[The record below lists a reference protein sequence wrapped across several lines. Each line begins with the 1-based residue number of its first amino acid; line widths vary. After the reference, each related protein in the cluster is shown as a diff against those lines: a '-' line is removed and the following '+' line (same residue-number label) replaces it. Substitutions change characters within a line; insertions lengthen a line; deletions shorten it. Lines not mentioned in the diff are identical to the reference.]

1 MRRSGWA
8 TAGALTAAL
17 GLAACGGS
25 SGGGGGTATLADANA
40 GGGGG
45 TVAAD
50 CQGTPVKGGSLV
62 YERQAETQSLDPIT
76 LRNGNG
82 DIFATELIY
91 NGLVRSDPTGKT
103 DDLVGGVA
111 DKWEK
116 SADGKTYTFHIRPG
130 IKFSNG
136 DPVTADDVK
145 FTLDR
150 FGDPKVNQVMS
161 VVAGGYGS
169 TTVVDASTV
178 KVKLKQPVASF
189 LYNISIFPAFIV
201 PKKLVEQE
209 GAAFFKHPVGTG
221 PYKVKELVR
230 GSHITF
236 ERNPYYWEQGKPY
249 LDSVR
254 FDFAADSNSRMLAV
268 KNGQAQI
275 ADGVP
280 FSQINSLNADK
291 SLKLQSVKVPLFV
304 GLWLNHARKPLADLD
319 VRQAMQYALNRD
331 EINQGIFRGVGTIPN
346 SVLPALKFDAS
357 ATDVPPY
364 KYDLAKAKALM
375 AKSGFPDGFSTTL
388 QYPAGYDYYKQ
399 LGLLIQQQYAAI
411 GIKVKL
417 IEEDGAEGTDRF
429 NNRDY
434 DLTFP
439 YAQFT
444 SDVVVPDEYATFL
457 GDSPD
462 IHGFF
467 SNWSDPSITAQ
478 VKKFVSTPDDAARAR
493 LWPQIQKAM
502 LQQTPVINVMNVPY
516 VNAHGTSVCGTTVNA
531 LGADHLENTWIAAK
545 AGAQ

>member
-1 MRRSGWA
+1 MRRSA
-8 TAGALTAAL
+8 LAVAGAVS
-17 GLAACGGS
+17 LAFGVSACGGGGS
-25 SGGGGGTATLADANA
+25 SNVSTASLEDTA
-40 GGGGG
+40 G
-45 TVAAD
+45 TVATAD
-50 CQGTPVKGGSLV
+50 CQGTPVKGGSVV

-111 DKWEK
+111 EKWETSK
-116 SADGKTYTFHIRPG
+116 DGKTYTFHLRPG

-136 DPVTADDVK
+136 QPVTAADVK

-150 FGDPKVNQVMS
+150 FGDPKVNEVMS

-169 TTVVDASTV
+169 SKVIDDATVE
-178 KVKLKQPVASF
+178 VKLEEPVASF

-201 PKKLVEQE
+201 PKDLVQKQ

-221 PYKVKELVR
+221 PYRVKEFVR
-230 GSHITF
+230 GSHVTF

-254 FDFAADSNSRMLAV
+254 FNFATDSNTRMLAV

-280 FSQINSLNADK
+280 FSQITALRGDAK
-291 SLKLQSVKVPLFV
+291 LKLQSVKVPLFL
-304 GLWLNHARKPLADLD
+304 GMWLNHARGPLADRN

-331 EINQGIFRGVGTIPN
+331 EINKGIFRAVGTVPN
-346 SVLPALKFDAS
+346 SVLPALKYDAP
-357 ATDVPPY
+357 AGEVAPYAYDV
-364 KYDLAKAKALM
+364 AKAKELM
-375 AKSGFPDGFSTTL
+375 AQSKYADGFSTTL

-417 IEEDGAEGTDRF
+417 VEEDGAEGTDRF

-457 GDSPD
+457 ANTPD

-467 SNWSDPSITAQ
+467 SNWSDPKITGM
-478 VKKFVSTPDDAARAR
+478 VKTFTTTPDEAQRAKQ
-493 LWPQIQKAM
+493 WPLIQKALM
-502 LQQTPVINVMNVPY
+502 EETPVINVMNVPY
-516 VNAHGTSVCGTTVNA
+516 VNVHGAGVCGTTINA
-531 LGADHLENTWIAAK
+531 LGADHLENTWMSNK
-545 AGAQ
+545 AGS

>member
-1 MRRSGWA
+1 MRRTGFA
-8 TAGALTAAL
+8 TAGALCALL
-17 GLAACGGS
+17 GLSACGGS
-25 SGGGGGTATLADANA
+25 SSSNVSTAKLDGSGSTQ
-40 GGGGG
+40 
-45 TVAAD
+45 VAAD

-111 DKWEK
+111 DKWETSK
-116 SADGKTYTFHIRPG
+116 DGKTYTFHIRDG

-136 DPVTADDVK
+136 DPVTAADVK
-145 FTLDR
+145 FSLDR

-169 TTVVDASTV
+169 TKVVDDQTV
-178 KVKLKQPVASF
+178 QVKLTQPVASF

-201 PKKLVEQE
+201 PKKLVEKE

-221 PYKVKELVR
+221 PYMVKDFVR
-230 GSHITF
+230 GSHISF
-236 ERNPYYWEQGKPY
+236 ERNPNYWEAGKPY

-254 FDFAADSNSRMLAV
+254 FNFAADSNTRMLAV

-280 FSQINSLNADK
+280 FSQINSLSTDK
-291 SLKLQSVKVPLFV
+291 ALKIQSAKVPLFL
-304 GLWLNHARKPLADLD
+304 GMWLNHQRKPLADKN

-331 EINQGIFRGVGTIPN
+331 EINKGIFRGVGTIPN
-346 SVLPALKFDAS
+346 SPLPALKYDAS
-357 ATDVPPY
+357 LTDLPPY
-364 KYDLAKAKALM
+364 KYDVAKAKALM
-375 AKSGFPDGFSTTL
+375 QASKYADGFSTTL

-399 LGLLIQQQYAAI
+399 LGLLLQQQFGAI

-429 NNRDY
+429 NKSDY

-457 GDSPD
+457 ANSPD
-462 IHGFF
+462 IDGFF
-467 SNWSDPSITAQ
+467 THWSDPKITQ
-478 VKKFVSTPDDAARAR
+478 MVKDFAKTPDETQRAA
-493 LWPQIQKAM
+493 LWPQIQKA
-502 LQQTPVINVMNVPY
+502 LQEETPVINVMNVPY
-516 VNAHGTSVCGTTVNA
+516 VSVHGTSVCATDINA
-531 LGADHLENTWIAAK
+531 LGADHLEDTWVAAK
-545 AGAQ
+545 AGSN

>member
-1 MRRSGWA
+1 MRRSGLA
-8 TAGALTAAL
+8 TAGAMCAL
-17 GLAACGGS
+17 FGLSACGGS
-25 SGGGGGTATLADANA
+25 GSSNVSTASLSTASGGA
-40 GGGGG
+40 
-45 TVAAD
+45 VAAD

-103 DDLVGGVA
+103 DDLQGAVA
-111 DKWEK
+111 DKWEVSK
-116 SADGKTYTFHIRPG
+116 DGKTYTFHIRPG

-136 DPVTADDVK
+136 QPVTAQDVK

-169 TTVVDASTV
+169 TRVVNKSTV
-178 KVKLKQPVASF
+178 EVKLKQPVASF

-201 PKKLVEQE
+201 PKDLVQKQ

-221 PYKVKELVR
+221 PFRVKEFVR

-236 ERNPYYWEQGKPY
+236 EPNPYYWDSNKPY
-249 LDSVR
+249 LHSVR
-254 FDFAADSNSRMLAV
+254 FNFAADSNTRMLAV

-280 FSQINSLNADK
+280 FSQINGLESDK
-291 SLKLQSVKVPLFV
+291 SLMLQSVKVPLFV
-304 GLWLNHARKPLADLD
+304 GLWLNHARGPLADKN
-319 VRQAMQYALNRD
+319 VRQAMQYALDRE
-331 EINQGIFRGVGTIPN
+331 EINKGIFRGVGTIPN
-346 SVLPALKFDAS
+346 SVLPALKYDAS
-357 ATDVPPY
+357 AGDVPPY
-364 KYDLAKAKALM
+364 AYDVAKAKQLM
-375 AKSGFPDGFSTTL
+375 AQSKYPHGFSTTL

-399 LGLLIQQQYAAI
+399 LGLLLQQQYGAI

-417 IEEDGAEGTDRF
+417 IEEDGAAGTDRF

-444 SDVVVPDEYATFL
+444 SDVVVPDEYATFVAN
-457 GDSPD
+457 SPAT
-462 IHGFF
+462 HGFF
-467 SNWSDPSITAQ
+467 SNWSDPTISKMVQEFTT
-478 VKKFVSTPDDAARAR
+478 TPDEAQRAQ
-493 LWPQIQKAM
+493 LWPQIQKA
-502 LQQTPVINVMNVPY
+502 LLEVTPVINVMDVPY
-516 VNAHGTSVCGTTVNA
+516 VNVHRTNVCGTSVNA
-531 LGADHLENTWIAAK
+531 LGADHLEDTWISTKAASN
-545 AGAQ
+545 

>member
-1 MRRSGWA
+1 V
-8 TAGALTAAL
+8 
-17 GLAACGGS
+17 GLSACGGS
-25 SGGGGGTATLADANA
+25 SGGGNVSTAALQQSGGNA
-40 GGGGG
+40 A
-45 TVAAD
+45 VAAD
-50 CQGTPVKGGSLV
+50 CQGTPVKGGTLV
-62 YERQAETQSLDPIT
+62 YARQAETQSLDPIT

-111 DKWEK
+111 DKWEVSK
-116 SADGKTYTFHIRPG
+116 DGKTYTFHIRDG

-136 DPVTADDVK
+136 DPVTPEDVK

-150 FGDPKVNQVMS
+150 FGDPKVNEVMS

-169 TTVVDASTV
+169 SKVIDGSTV
-178 KVKLKQPVASF
+178 QVKLKQPVASF
-189 LYNISIFPAFIV
+189 LYNISIFPAFVV

-221 PYKVKELVR
+221 PYKVKEFVR

-254 FDFAADSNSRMLAV
+254 FDFASDSNSRMLAV

-280 FSQINSLNADK
+280 FSQINSLNGDRN
-291 SLKLQSVKVPLFV
+291 LKLQSAKVPLFV
-304 GLWLNHARKPLADLD
+304 GMWLNHARGPLADQN
-319 VRQAMQYALNRD
+319 VRQAMQFALNRE
-331 EINQGIFRGVGTIPN
+331 EINKGIFRGVGTAPN
-346 SVLPALKFDAS
+346 SVLPALKYDAD
-357 ATDVPPY
+357 AKTLPPY
-364 KYDLAKAKALM
+364 PYDAGKAKELM
-375 AKSGFPDGFSTTL
+375 AKSKYPNGFSTTL

-399 LGLLIQQQYAAI
+399 LGLLLQQQFGAI

-434 DLTFP
+434 DMTFP

-457 GDSPD
+457 ANSPD

-467 SNWSDPSITAQ
+467 SNWSDPKIAKMVQT
-478 VKKFVSTPDDAARAR
+478 FTTTPDEAQRAQQ
-493 LWPQIQKAM
+493 WPEIQKA
-502 LQQTPVINVMNVPY
+502 LLEATPVINVMDVPY
-516 VNAHGTSVCGTTVNA
+516 VNAHGKSVCGTSINA

-545 AGAQ
+545 AGSN